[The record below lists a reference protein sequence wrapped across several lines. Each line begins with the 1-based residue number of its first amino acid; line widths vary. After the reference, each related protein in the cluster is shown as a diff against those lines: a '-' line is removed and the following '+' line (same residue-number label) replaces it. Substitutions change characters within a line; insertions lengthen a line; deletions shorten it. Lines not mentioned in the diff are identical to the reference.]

1 MCLWVDDMVI
11 LGLQDDFFENFKN
24 KVSESFQIRSYGNL
38 SWFLNMKIEQTE
50 NEVMLSQENFFE
62 KLLEKFNMNESKT
75 LETPLDVS
83 LKLSKSHSPK
93 ISSNEHREMHSYGFR
108 VIVGYLNYLELTSR
122 QDLCSFVENPQK

>member
-1 MCLWVDDMVI
+1 MCRWVDDMVI
-11 LGLQDDFFENFKN
+11 LDWQDDFCENFKN
-24 KVSESFQIRSYGNL
+24 KVSESFQIRSYGDL
-38 SWFLNMKIEQTE
+38 SWFLNIKIERTE
-50 NEVMLSQENFFE
+50 NEVMLSQDFFE

-83 LKLSKSHSPK
+83 LKLSKPDSPK

-122 QDLCSFVENPQK
+122 QDLCSFVENPER